1 MMIVENAN
9 PTDTRAHVGESGTR
23 SKISAKKGTLM
34 IMICN
39 AAPNKALPQRYL
51 LLKICL
57 EKILA

>member
-1 MMIVENAN
+1 MMIVENVN

-39 AAPNKALPQRYL
+39 AAPNNA
-51 LLKICL
+51 
-57 EKILA
+57 